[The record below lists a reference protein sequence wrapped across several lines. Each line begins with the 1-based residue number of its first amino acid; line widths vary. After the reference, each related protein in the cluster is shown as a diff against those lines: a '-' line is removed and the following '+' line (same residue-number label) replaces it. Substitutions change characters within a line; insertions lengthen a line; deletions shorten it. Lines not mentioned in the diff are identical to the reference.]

1 MGEFK
6 FI

>member
-6 FI
+6 